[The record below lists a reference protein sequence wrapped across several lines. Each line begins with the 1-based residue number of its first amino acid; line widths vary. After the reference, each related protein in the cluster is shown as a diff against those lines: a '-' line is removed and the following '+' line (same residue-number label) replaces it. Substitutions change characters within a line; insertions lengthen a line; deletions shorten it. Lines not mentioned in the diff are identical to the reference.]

1 MEGFARRFRLIQFD
15 FRGEGYSTR
24 GLPPG
29 LSMDDFYGDV
39 ETVVERVGSEPLYI
53 WAWYG
58 PSHLAVRYAVNH
70 PERVLALFLSTSAVS
85 NAVGK
90 PVLMSMLPREDW
102 TLFLRAISP
111 IGLSAEETARHVRAL
126 QACMT
131 PEDWDA
137 THRAGRSSD
146 IGEYL
151 PRLQTPTLVMHP
163 RKWHAPP
170 AEESMRFAALIP
182 NARFQLI
189 EGNYIY
195 GQADQGLAAI
205 DAFLSDL
212 GHRPTG
218 SDESELPHSAH
229 GLTSREFDV
238 LRLIA
243 AGRSNQQIAGD
254 LVISL
259 STVAKHVTS
268 ILTKTGAANR
278 TEAALYARDHGLG

>member
-1 MEGFARRFRLIQFD
+1 
-15 FRGEGYSTR
+15 
-24 GLPPG
+24 
-29 LSMDDFYGDV
+29 
-39 ETVVERVGSEPLYI
+39 
-53 WAWYG
+53 
-58 PSHLAVRYAVNH
+58 
-70 PERVLALFLSTSAVS
+70 
-85 NAVGK
+85 
-90 PVLMSMLPREDW
+90 
-102 TLFLRAISP
+102 
-111 IGLSAEETARHVRAL
+111 
-126 QACMT
+126 
-131 PEDWDA
+131 
-137 THRAGRSSD
+137 
-146 IGEYL
+146 
-151 PRLQTPTLVMHP
+151 
-163 RKWHAPP
+163 
-170 AEESMRFAALIP
+170 MRFAALIP